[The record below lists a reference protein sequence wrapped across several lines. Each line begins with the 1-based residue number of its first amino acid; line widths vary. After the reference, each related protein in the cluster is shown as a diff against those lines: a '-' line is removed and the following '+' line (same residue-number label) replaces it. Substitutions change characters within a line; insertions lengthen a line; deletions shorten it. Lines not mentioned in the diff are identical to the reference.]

1 MADSPVISSLHQGFL
16 PGPTELDAYGSGGF
30 RFGGMSHKGSI
41 LALPGGVHAW
51 DAVTPADFSLESF
64 AKVLA
69 EGDAIR
75 ILVIGCGKDI
85 AILPAGL
92 ADALRQVGIGFE
104 VMSTSAAAR
113 TYQVLFAENRQVG
126 AALLAVDG

>member
-1 MADSPVISSLHQGFL
+1 MAGSPGAGRLYDGFL
-16 PGPTELDAYGSGGF
+16 PGATQLDAYGSGGF

-51 DAVTPADFSLESF
+51 PARTPADFSLESF
-64 AKVLA
+64 APVLA
-69 EGDAIR
+69 EADDMR
-75 ILVIGCGKDI
+75 ILLIGCGKDI
-85 AILPAGL
+85 AALPADL
-92 ADALRQVGIGFE
+92 AAALREAGIGFE

-113 TYQVLFAENRQVG
+113 TYQVLFDENRQVG